1 MHRRHNHSRIRYLVG
16 PHKVKTQVNPRPS
29 LASFLLVSKPSSSH
43 PQGLVQ
49 EVASLATLVSKPSS
63 SRPQGLVQE
72 VASLV
77 ILVVSNRTSNRP
89 QGLVQEVAS
98 LGILVA
104 SNRTSSSHRLALV
117 REEAFLEIL
126 EVSSSS
132 NNSNN
137 KRRSWVVAYGEVQLF
152 QTLASQRLL
161 KPLLCELN
169 ASNHHRL
176 LNCY

>member
-16 PHKVKTQVNPRPS
+16 PHKVKTRVNPRPS

-43 PQGLVQ
+43 LQGLVQ

-63 SRPQGLVQE
+63 S
-72 VASLV
+72 
-77 ILVVSNRTSNRP
+77 RP